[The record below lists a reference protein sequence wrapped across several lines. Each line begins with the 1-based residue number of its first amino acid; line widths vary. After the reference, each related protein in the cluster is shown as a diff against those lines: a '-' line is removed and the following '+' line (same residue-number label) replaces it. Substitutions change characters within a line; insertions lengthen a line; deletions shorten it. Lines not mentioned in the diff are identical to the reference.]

1 MTATL
6 QRLTAPFRTAIAVLA
21 VAGCAAVVFAGAP
34 QVRAQDA
41 NPVLAK
47 VNGVEIRQSDLD
59 MAEEELG
66 SGQLRRW
73 TGDQARKSAVLS
85 SST

>member
-1 MTATL
+1 MTVTL
-6 QRLTAPFRTAIAVLA
+6 LRPFTPLRTALAAIA
-21 VAGCAAVVFAGAP
+21 VAGCAAVVLASAP

-47 VNGVEIRQSDLD
+47 VNGVEIRQSDLA

-66 SGQLRRW
+66 SAQLAQMDPATKRENL
-73 TGDQARKSAVLS
+73 LS
-85 SST
+85 Y